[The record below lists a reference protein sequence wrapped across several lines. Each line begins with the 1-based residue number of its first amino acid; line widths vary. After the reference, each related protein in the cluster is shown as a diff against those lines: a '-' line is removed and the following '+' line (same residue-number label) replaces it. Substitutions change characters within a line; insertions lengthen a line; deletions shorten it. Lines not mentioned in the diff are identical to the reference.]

1 MRYDEIIKEATR
13 PYFEKIVDPALMT
26 FGEYLK
32 MVDPDG
38 KMHPS
43 TAYDY
48 DIEKLNQYDSSSDY
62 QKLLNTIT
70 VNGIFFEV
78 REKSEDRWN
87 KQYVKTDSNGE
98 IVRDENGKAL
108 YLTKDEI
115 PNIIPPE
122 KRYEYEYSVIR
133 RDTDEIVGKTENE
146 WGALLVTV
154 ASEYRNFGFGT
165 MLVKLKRDRD
175 PAKASGGFTNSGLN
189 NFRRVHTKMV
199 REYMSSGFYSYLV
212 KNSIITTERAR
223 EIINSISERQ
233 STKTQKNLNTKNPE
247 DWIIMTDD
255 GQSYAILYDKKIYE
269 LDNDY
274 IDKNDYWVNNFIIAM
289 VGIGGPARFNFVE
302 RTYGPKKIVAKL
314 YEILINGEYPEPIY
328 LEEDQYNSIKNI
340 MGNKLNS
347 KPVKVETRTM
357 YKCWVD
363 NPTVNVKSISNSEQK
378 IRKKYDQYDEM
389 KVRIQELAESLA
401 N

>member
-1 MRYDEIIKEATR
+1 MKCNEIILEETR
-13 PYFEKIVDPALMT
+13 PYVEKIVDPALMT

-32 MVDPDG
+32 IADPDG

-43 TAYDY
+43 TAYDS
-48 DIEKLNQYDSSSDY
+48 DIEKLNKYDSASDY

-70 VNGIFFEV
+70 VNGIVFEV
-78 REKSEDRWN
+78 REKSEDRWE

-115 PNIIPPE
+115 PSIIPTE
-122 KRYEYEYSVIR
+122 KRYNYEFSIIR
-133 RDTDEIVGKTENE
+133 RDTGEIVGKTENE
-146 WGALLVTV
+146 WGALLVVV

-165 MLVKLKRDRD
+165 LLVKLKRDRD
-175 PAKASGGFTNSGLN
+175 PTKGSGGFTSAGLN

-212 KNSIITTERAR
+212 KNGIITADRAK
-223 EIINSISERQ
+223 EIINSIGERQ
-233 STKTQKNLNTKNPE
+233 SKKPEKNLNTNNPD
-247 DWIIMTDD
+247 DWLIMTDD

-269 LDNDY
+269 LDSDY
-274 IDKNDYWVNNFIIAM
+274 IDENTYWVDNFIIAM

-302 RTYGPKKIVAKL
+302 RTYGPKKIVTKL
-314 YEILINGEYPEPIY
+314 YEILINGEYPEPIFF
-328 LEEDQYNSIKNI
+328 EEEQYNSIKNI

-378 IRKKYDQYDEM
+378 IRKKYEQYDEM